1 MSLES
6 ITQLAKAKKPEKPE
20 KSQEELRAVLEQKL
34 LSMKPT
40 LQDGAKEYE
49 QALKDDTFDDQP
61 GEPAGAGEA
70 RKEALQKKLTVL
82 FDRAEKLKA
91 KLDSGEEISQAASEI
106 SVSYQKPD
114 GKTEIISLDF
124 EAKLQDFISFYQ
136 KTSLDLPT
144 DFEDVARD
152 LWDRNQAE
160 IEQEME
166 QKGFNDMLI
175 IPGNVP
181 LADLAEKMKMESGYW
196 LGDNFKNGGNF
207 AGAVSPNTDKPRII
221 LYHKKT
227 LPEVQAETGLDVH
240 LNITAG
246 DALKLFGANPNEHM
260 TLADFI
266 IMESKNFSESA
277 IHLSDYTKK
286 SGQWLNTKSGAGLVY
301 SYWNPRLHQLIV
313 RAIDLAHQYGGLGV
327 RPARCFF

>member
-6 ITQLAKAKKPEKPE
+6 ITQMARAKKPEKLE

-34 LSMKPT
+34 ASMKPT

-49 QALKDDTFDDQP
+49 QALKDEIFDDQP

-70 RKEALQKKLTVL
+70 RKEALQKKLTAL

-91 KLDSGEEISQAASEI
+91 KLDSGEEIPQATPEV
-106 SVSYQKPD
+106 SVSYQRPD
-114 GKTEIISLDF
+114 GKTETIALDF
-124 EAKLQDFISFYQ
+124 EAKLQEFISFYQ
-136 KTSLDLPT
+136 KTSLDLPA
-144 DFEDVARD
+144 DFEDIARD

-166 QKGFNDMLI
+166 QKGFDDMLI
-175 IPGNVP
+175 IPSNVP
-181 LADLAEKMKMESGYW
+181 LADLAEKMKMDSGYW

-207 AGAVSPNTDKPRII
+207 TGVVSPNVDKPRII

-266 IMESKNFSESA
+266 IMESKNFSESP

-286 SGQWLNTKSGAGLVY
+286 SGQWLNTKAGARLVR
-301 SYWNPRLHQLIV
+301 SDWDPSLHQLGV
-313 RAIDLAHQYGGLGV
+313 GANGLTYQDGNLGV